1 MRTKTLV
8 LYDAT
13 QADRMKELS
22 GVKLA
27 PFGSRAAALLIDFL
41 LASLLFLAVMAA
53 VILAAKYIP
62 AVRDWDAAH
71 DVHIELNFFDNWYSV
86 AYLAM
91 FFGLSLYWG
100 RGRTLGKRLMKL
112 RVISLHHD
120 RLSLWTCIERALG
133 YGASA
138 LELGFGFV
146 QYFIH
151 PNRQTVHDRI
161 AETIVVCEDHTRA
174 RREVN
179 PS

>member
-27 PFGSRAAALLIDFL
+27 TFGSRAAALLIDFL
-41 LASLLFLAVMAA
+41 LASLLFLAVMAV

-62 AVRDWDAAH
+62 AVRNWDAAH

-100 RGRTLGKRLMKL
+100 HGRTLGKRFMKL

-120 RLSLWTCIERALG
+120 HLSLWTCIERALG

-138 LELGFGFV
+138 LEFGFGFV

-174 RREVN
+174 AR
-179 PS
+179 